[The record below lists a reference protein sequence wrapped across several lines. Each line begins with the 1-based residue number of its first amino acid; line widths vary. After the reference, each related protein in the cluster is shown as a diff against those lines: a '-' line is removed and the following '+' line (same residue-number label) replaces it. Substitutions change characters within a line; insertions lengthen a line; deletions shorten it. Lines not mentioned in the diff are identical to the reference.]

1 MKTGYD
7 LLLWKYGGSRACG
20 IGLFSKVDL
29 LIFIAYSVW
38 HESVT
43 LGIEH
48 MNSACGM
55 SLEIRQ
61 CAIWSVGR
69 DQYLGGTFCRFSSDH
84 EIKV

>member
-20 IGLFSKVDL
+20 IGLFSKVEL

-38 HESVT
+38 HKSGT
-43 LGIEH
+43 SGIEH

-55 SLEIRQ
+55 SLEI
-61 CAIWSVGR
+61 
-69 DQYLGGTFCRFSSDH
+69 
-84 EIKV
+84 